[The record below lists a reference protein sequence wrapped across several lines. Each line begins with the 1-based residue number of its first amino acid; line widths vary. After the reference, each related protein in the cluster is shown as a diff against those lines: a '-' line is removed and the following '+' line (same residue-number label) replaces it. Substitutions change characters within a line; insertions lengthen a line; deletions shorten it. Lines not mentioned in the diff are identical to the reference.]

1 MRPGARRISAVSN
14 RSGLRTTAFKNPDG
28 TLAVMIMNGGSEPVR
43 FRLRIVIDEVD
54 LVIPARA
61 IQTVTG

>member
-1 MRPGARRISAVSN
+1 
-14 RSGLRTTAFKNPDG
+14 
-28 TLAVMIMNGGSEPVR
+28 MIMNSGSEPVR
-43 FRLRIVIDEVD
+43 FRLRIGIDEVD